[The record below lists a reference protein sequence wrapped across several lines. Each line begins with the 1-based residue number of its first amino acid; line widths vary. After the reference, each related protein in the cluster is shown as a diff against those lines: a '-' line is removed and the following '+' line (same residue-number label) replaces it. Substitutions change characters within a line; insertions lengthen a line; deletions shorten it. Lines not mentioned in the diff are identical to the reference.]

1 MGTTLVSVDTT
12 ALWMLSGIA
21 IPQYLRSR
29 KAARKSSRIPAAVL
43 SRYHQSP
50 EWRARKTAY
59 NRHHPRVCVACLW
72 LMPIAFWGW
81 ALAVPWRFAA
91 KILFPIR
98 RPLRWVAKVIRR
110 TFKRSSLEIHHISYR
125 DIWDG
130 TTLHPGAEKNRN
142 LMRLC
147 TTMPVVSRV
156 CGGCSHHAAADRV
169 RRFCERT
176 GLPVVAATRAWALKC
191 WAVQA
196 TIAVL
201 VFRLWR
207 SL

>member
-1 MGTTLVSVDTT
+1 MSVDTT
-12 ALWMLSGIA
+12 ALWLLYGVA
-21 IPQYLRSR
+21 VPRYLQAR
-29 KAARKSSRIPAAVL
+29 KAARKGSRIPAAVL

-50 EWRARKTAY
+50 EWRIRKTAY
-59 NRHHPRVCVACLW
+59 NRHHPKVCVACLW
-72 LMPIAFWGW
+72 LMPVAYLGW
-81 ALAVPWRFAA
+81 ALALPWRVLA

-98 RPLRWVAKVIRR
+98 RPLRWVAKVVRR
-110 TFKRSSLEIHHISYR
+110 IFKRNSLQLHHLSYR
-125 DIWDG
+125 DIWRDG
-130 TTLHPGAEKNRN
+130 VLYPGAEKNRY

-176 GLPVVAATRAWALKC
+176 GLPVVATTRAWVLKC
-191 WAVQA
+191 WAVQV

-201 VFRLWR
+201 IFRLWGA
-207 SL
+207 L